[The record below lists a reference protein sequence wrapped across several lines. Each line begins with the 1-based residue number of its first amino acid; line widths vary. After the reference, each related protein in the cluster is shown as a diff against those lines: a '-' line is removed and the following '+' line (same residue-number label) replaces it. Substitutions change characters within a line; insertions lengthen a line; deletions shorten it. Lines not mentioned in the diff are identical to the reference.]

1 MGVLDNLPLTGKQRR
16 LGKLFLD
23 PQRLKALPVGSVAT
37 LQKTGVSVPVGY
49 DGEAYVVNLG
59 ARNRLLVEQP
69 NGQRCVVAFPY
80 HPVPGTIPT
89 IGPLPCRENRP

>member
-1 MGVLDNLPLTGKQRR
+1 MLR
-16 LGKLFLD
+16 LVEASG
-23 PQRLKALPVGSVAT
+23 KALSVGSVAT

-49 DGEAYVVNLG
+49 NGEVYVVNLS

-69 NGQRCVVAFPY
+69 DGQRCVVVFPY

-89 IGPLPCRENRP
+89 IDPLPCRENRP